1 MAKSIIKVI
10 GYETRYSQDN
20 YYLTVVVK
28 NNIIT
33 NLYCYNGEIVGD
45 SLRPQQKRILEALKP
60 QERKIL
66 DAQVWQV
73 TNTLSGL
80 TTPDN
85 VKNSYDIIE
94 MLYYNNLVSVT
105 PFTPFTRKHL
115 YCTIYSKNINDNI
128 EVDIYHQPLKGGY
141 YAYWIVD
148 DNHGSFKIISR
159 VPLSKYHFKEWVLN
173 DYKPEW
179 KQGLAT
185 ADLKILDF

>member
-1 MAKSIIKVI
+1 MAKIIKVI

-20 YYLTVVVK
+20 YYLTVVVGDT
-28 NNIIT
+28 IIT
-33 NLYCYNGEIVGD
+33 HLYCYNGEIVGD

-66 DAQVWQV
+66 DAQIWSV
-73 TNTLSGL
+73 TNALSGL
-80 TTPDN
+80 TTPNN

-94 MLYYNNLVSVT
+94 MLYHNNLVSVT
-105 PFTPFTRKHL
+105 PFTSFASKRL
-115 YCTIYSKNINDNI
+115 YCTIYSVNINDNI
-128 EVDIYHQPLKGGY
+128 EVDVYSQSLKGGY

-179 KQGLAT
+179 EQGLAT
-185 ADLKILDF
+185 VDLKILDF

>member
-10 GYETRYSQDN
+10 GYETRYTQDN

-33 NLYCYNGEIVGD
+33 NLYCYNGEIVED
-45 SLRPQQKRILEALKP
+45 SLRPSQKRILEALKP

-66 DAQVWQV
+66 DTQVWQV
-73 TNTLSGL
+73 ANFMSGL

-85 VKNSYDIIE
+85 IKESYNIIE

-105 PFTPFTRKHL
+105 PFTPFAHKHL
-115 YCTIYSKNINDNI
+115 YCTIYSANINDNI

-179 KQGLAT
+179 EQGLAT
-185 ADLKILDF
+185 VDLKILDF

>member
-60 QERKIL
+60 QERKLL
-66 DAQVWQV
+66 DTQVWQV
-73 TNTLSGL
+73 TNNMSGL

-85 VKNSYDIIE
+85 IKESYNILD
-94 MLYYNNLVSVT
+94 MLYYNNLLKGVE
-105 PFTPFTRKHL
+105 FTSFSNKKL
-115 YCTIYSKNINDNI
+115 LCTIYNSAGDI
-128 EVDIYHQPLKGGY
+128 EVDVYFQTLKTNQY
-141 YAYWIVD
+141 KYWLVD
-148 DNHGSFKIISR
+148 DVKGSFAIETKI
-159 VPLSKYHFKEWVLN
+159 PLSKKIIRDFVSY
-173 DYKPEW
+173 DY
-179 KQGLAT
+179 QNY
-185 ADLKILDF
+185 DLKILDF

>member
-1 MAKSIIKVI
+1 MAKIIKVI

-20 YYLTVVVK
+20 YYLTVVVGDT
-28 NNIIT
+28 IIT

-66 DAQVWQV
+66 DAQIWSV
-73 TNTLSGL
+73 TNALSGL
-80 TTPDN
+80 TTPNN

-94 MLYYNNLVSVT
+94 MLYHNNLVSVT
-105 PFTPFTRKHL
+105 PFTSFASKRL
-115 YCTIYSKNINDNI
+115 YCTIYSVNINDNI
-128 EVDIYHQPLKGGY
+128 EVDVYSQSLKGGY

-179 KQGLAT
+179 EQGLAT
-185 ADLKILDF
+185 VDLKILDF